1 MKTIQM
7 TIDESLLSRVDAT
20 VQDLKTTR
28 SAFIR
33 EALETALAQNRLR
46 RLEERDA
53 EGYDR
58 VPVPEADVAEW
69 EGERVW
75 GDEWNAEK

>member
-7 TIDESLLSRVDAT
+7 TIDESLLAQVDET
-20 VQDLKTTR
+20 VQQLNTTR

-33 EALETALAQNRLR
+33 EALEQALAELR
-46 RLEERDA
+46 RHQMEEEDA
-53 EGYDR
+53 AGYR
-58 VPVPEADVAEW
+58 RMPAQVAEVAEW
-69 EGERVW
+69 EAEQIW